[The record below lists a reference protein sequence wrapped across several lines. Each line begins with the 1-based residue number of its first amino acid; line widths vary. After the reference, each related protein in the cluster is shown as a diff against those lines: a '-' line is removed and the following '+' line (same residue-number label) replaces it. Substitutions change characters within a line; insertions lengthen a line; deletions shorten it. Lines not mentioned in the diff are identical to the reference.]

1 MISNKDG
8 LELLANI
15 FIKEGIKDI
24 VISPGSRNAP
34 MMLTFPE
41 YEEFN
46 IYSIID
52 ERSAGFFALGIAQ
65 KTRRPVVLNCTSGS
79 ALLNYAPAVAEA
91 YYQQVPLIVLS
102 ADRPEKLIDQ
112 GDGQAIQQQ
121 DVYQNFIRKA
131 VHLPEDIHSKK
142 DLESYQKLI
151 FEAIDATRFPV
162 MGPAHINV
170 PFDEPIYE
178 EKEKSNIDLIDFKS
192 ESQAYRL
199 EKSRLEELKLK
210 WSLAA
215 KKMIIVGQMPPNE
228 ELNLIL
234 QEISNKQDVIVLTES
249 TSNLHSDIFVSKIDQ
264 TLTQIKPKN
273 EKSFLPDLILTIGG
287 HIVSKKIKAW
297 LRKNENPE
305 HWHISMDRCAPDVFF
320 NITEHIKSEEVLF
333 LKSLA
338 KQSSSSSLFQ
348 KLWMDAANKTDEFQR
363 KFLEQITYSDLMVF
377 REIHQCLKG
386 KIQLH
391 FANSTPIRY
400 SQFFNFDKE
409 SIIDS
414 NRGVSG
420 IDGSVSTA
428 LGQSLCFD
436 GQTILITGD
445 LSFFYDNNALWNH
458 YLHPNF
464 KIILINNGGGGIF
477 RFIDGPLNSGKIDLF
492 ETPHT
497 RTAESIA
504 REFGMNYKT
513 CHSEQDLKVKIV
525 EFFHSDQAS
534 VLEVITPRVLNDQVL
549 KEYFKYLKSSDLQ
562 ADLGYK

>member
-79 ALLNYAPAVAEA
+79 ALLNYAPAIAEA
-91 YYQQVPLIVLS
+91 YYQQIPLIVLS

-121 DVYQNFIRKA
+121 DVYRNFIRKS
-131 VHLPEDIHSKK
+131 VHLLEDIHSKK
-142 DLESYQKLI
+142 DEKNYQKLVFKSI
-151 FEAIDATRFPV
+151 EAARYPV
-162 MGPAHINV
+162 MGPIHINV
-170 PFDEPIYE
+170 PFDEPIYG
-178 EKEKSNIDLIDFKS
+178 EKEKSDIRLIDFKPENS
-192 ESQAYRL
+192 T
-199 EKSRLEELKLK
+199 LKLDKDRLNELQQK
-210 WSLAA
+210 WNQAS
-215 KKMIIVGQMPPNE
+215 KKMIIVGQLIPNQELNQILE
-228 ELNLIL
+228 EL
-234 QEISNKQDVIVLTES
+234 SDHQDVIVLTES
-249 TSNLHSDIFVSKIDQ
+249 TSNLHADIFVSKIDQ
-264 TLTQIKPKN
+264 TLTQIN
-273 EKSFLPDLILTIGG
+273 ESNEYDFYPDLILSIGG

-297 LRKNENPE
+297 LRKNENLA
-305 HWHISMDRCAPDVFF
+305 HWHISEDRYAHDVFY
-320 NITEHIKSEEVLF
+320 NIKEHIKSEETQF
-333 LKSLA
+333 LKQLIN
-338 KQSSSSSLFQ
+338 QSSSSKYFQ
-348 KLWMDAANKTDEFQR
+348 KRWLDAFWKTNQSQKE
-363 KFLEQITYSDLMVF
+363 FLEQIPYSDLMVF
-377 REIHQCLKG
+377 H
-386 KIQLH
+386 KIEELIPSNSQLH
-391 FANSTPIRY
+391 FANSTPVRY
-400 SQFFNFDKE
+400 SQFFNFGDQV
-409 SIIDS
+409 IIDS

-464 KIILINNGGGGIF
+464 KVILINNGGGGIF

-492 ETPHT
+492 ETPHS
-497 RTAESIA
+497 RTAKNIALDAGIKYSCCKSESELDAEI
-504 REFGMNYKT
+504 T
-513 CHSEQDLKVKIV
+513 TLISSEESYL
-525 EFFHSDQAS
+525 
-534 VLEVITPRVLNDQVL
+534 LEIFTPRSVNDVVL
-549 KEYFKYLKSSDLQ
+549 KDYFKFLRSSE
-562 ADLGYK
+562 